1 MPQVIGSNP
10 IIPTIKNTHSKVFIT
25 IQNVNKIVFCMIYLV
40 VGLTILILA
49 IFLVRG
55 GNKLFIDD
63 ELLN

>member
-1 MPQVIGSNP
+1 
-10 IIPTIKNTHSKVFIT
+10 
-25 IQNVNKIVFCMIYLV
+25 MIYLV